1 MRVWCAAPDP
11 AEHCGQASALRMRR
25 GALQRSKFQT
35 LNIRF
40 TPNSDQSAAQQKS
53 TIIKP
58 ARRLAKDFAIEPS

>member
-1 MRVWCAAPDP
+1 
-11 AEHCGQASALRMRR
+11 MRR